1 MNISIKTYI
10 LNGFDKA
17 QTLQVEKT
25 LQFISNK
32 KQVKNQTE
40 IIDKLNITLGT
51 NDFLIVF
58 LDELTLNTLIHDPV
72 SQTFFN
78 KKDFLSNQVIIVLDD
93 LKIIEIPEY
102 FHLFPVFSLST
113 FDNSTFNDE
122 EEWSPKGNNTSQLTE
137 ILNDIVHFIIRTK
150 YPQAN
155 NDAITFYVGPF
166 DDSTTIEYQKIT
178 RELLHRKFNIV
189 PEVAN
194 PSAKELI
201 DNQEYLLEMLRNADF
216 AIHFIGHQSI
226 VDFPEKIS
234 PAIKINQITA
244 DFCSTIDG
252 QNLQRI
258 IYVPAENS
266 ETSDMVEQKISQF
279 KSNTHSLLNA
289 ELIQT
294 PIEKLKEIVL
304 QKIKELSIPITHSVI
319 DENKDKDVYFI
330 YPSEEENQ
338 ITPFC
343 EWFKQENIS
352 YSLSQINLDQLELLQ
367 YHQKQLSSCQG
378 VVIYNSGNSQWLE
391 RKLSDIVKA
400 PGWGRKHRFRFI
412 IVCGKELTG
421 DQLKKI
427 QHHEIEFFKDESAL
441 KKYNIKELLSIK

>member
-1 MNISIKTYI
+1 MNITLKTYI
-10 LNGFDKA
+10 LNGFDKD
-17 QTLQVEKT
+17 QTQQVEKT

-32 KQVKNQTE
+32 KQVKNETV
-40 IIDKLNITLGT
+40 IIDKLTINLGT

-58 LDELTLNTLIHDPV
+58 LDELTLNTLIHDSV
-72 SQTFFN
+72 SQSFFS
-78 KKDFLSNQVIIVLDD
+78 KKEFLTNQVIIVLDD
-93 LKIIEIPEY
+93 LKIRDIPEY
-102 FHLFPVFSLST
+102 FHLFPVFSLSS
-113 FDNSTFNDE
+113 FDNSNFNEE
-122 EEWSPKGNNTSQLTE
+122 EEWNSKANNNSQLTE

-155 NDAITFYVGPF
+155 SAITFYVGPF

-201 DNQEYLLEMLRNADF
+201 DNQEYLLEMLRNSDF

-244 DFCSTIDG
+244 DFCATIDG

-266 ETSDMVEQKISQF
+266 ETSEIVEQKISQF

-304 QKIKELSIPITHSVI
+304 QKIKELSAPITQSVI
-319 DENKDKDVYFI
+319 DENKDKEVYLI
-330 YPSEEENQ
+330 YPSEEENK
-338 ITPFC
+338 IVPYC
-343 EWFKQENIS
+343 DWFKQKNIT

-367 YHQKQLSSCQG
+367 YHQKQLTSCQG
-378 VVIYNSGNSQWLE
+378 VIIYNSGNNQWLE
-391 RKLSDIVKA
+391 RKLSDIIKA

-412 IVCGKELTG
+412 IVCGQELTV
-421 DQLKKI
+421 DQLKKT
-427 QHHEIEFFKDESAL
+427 QYHDIEFFKDDSLL
-441 KKYNIKELLSIK
+441 KNNKLKELLSIK